1 MALRRALT
9 DGYRVDEEVVLA
21 IGSGLRAARFDACVV
36 SAQGD
41 TVELRLLDSDG
52 RPPLRSGMRAAIGR
66 PAEREQPAELVLI
79 QADDCLIL
87 LLDAAELAQNN
98 QRLHR
103 RVTVQSVETLLV
115 VMENQRSQAFKV
127 RVTDLSGGGARLL
140 SPRPLVVGQS
150 LAMRLVL
157 GENDAIQ
164 VRARVVWVRRFSQVW
179 QAGIQFVE
187 IGDLERDMIVRI
199 VMTEEVRRRRAR
211 GA

>member
-1 MALRRALT
+1 MAMRHIAT
-9 DGYRVDEEVVLA
+9 ESYQADEEVILS
-21 IGSGLRAARFDACVV
+21 IGTGMQRTKLDALVV

-41 TVELRLLDSDG
+41 TLELRLLDGAG
-52 RPPLRSGMRAAIGR
+52 RTPLRPGMRATIGR
-66 PAEREQPAELVLI
+66 RIGREKAAELVLI
-79 QADDCLIL
+79 QEDDCLIL
-87 LLDAAELAQNN
+87 LLDPAELSQYN
-98 QRLHR
+98 QRAHR
-103 RVTVQSVETLLV
+103 RVTLQSVETLLV
-115 VMENQRSQAFKV
+115 VVENRRSQAFKV

-140 SPRPLVVGQS
+140 SPRPLTVGQS

-187 IGDLERDMIVRI
+187 ISELERDMLIRI
-199 VMTEEVRRRRAR
+199 VMTEEVRRRRER